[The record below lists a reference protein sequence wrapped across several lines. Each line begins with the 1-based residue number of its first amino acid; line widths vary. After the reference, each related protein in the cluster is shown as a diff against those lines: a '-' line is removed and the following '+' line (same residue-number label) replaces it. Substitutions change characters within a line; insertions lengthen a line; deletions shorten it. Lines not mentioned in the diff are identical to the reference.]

1 MCPKSSLERWRLQGV
16 ACLYKT
22 ERPESLCYCASHQ
35 PLANTANRLPAKTT
49 QRWQQWRRMA
59 ARNRKRH

>member
-1 MCPKSSLERWRLQGV
+1 MCPKRSLERWRLQGV

-35 PLANTANRLPAKTT
+35 PLANTANRLPTKYHPAL
-49 QRWQQWRRMA
+49 A
-59 ARNRKRH
+59 AVEEDGR